1 MPIYN
6 KLVRDK
12 IPQVIAASG
21 LGCRTRIL
29 SDDEY
34 RKELNI
40 KLREEIEEYFRAGN
54 SQDALE
60 ELADLLELIRALA
73 SVHGADWEQIEALR
87 AGKAEAR
94 GGFEERV
101 FLIDVDDR

>member
-1 MPIYN
+1 VPIYN

-12 IPQVIAASG
+12 IPQVIAESG

-29 SDDEY
+29 SEDEY
-34 RKELNI
+34 RKELDI
-40 KLREEIEEYFRAGN
+40 KLREEIEEYFRTDN

-60 ELADLLELIRALA
+60 ELSDLLELIRALA
-73 SVHGADWEQIEALR
+73 RVHGADWEQLEALR
-87 AGKAEAR
+87 AKKAEAR

>member
-12 IPQVIAASG
+12 IPQVIETSG
-21 LGCRTRIL
+21 RRCRTRIL
-29 SDDEY
+29 SDEEY
-34 RKELNI
+34 RKELDK
-40 KLREEIEEYFRAGN
+40 KLREEIEEYFRAES
-54 SQDALE
+54 SQDVLE
-60 ELADLLELIRALA
+60 ELADVLELIRALA
-73 SVHGADWEQIEALR
+73 RVHGAGWEQLEALR
-87 AGKAEAR
+87 ARKAEAR